1 MVFTLQAD
9 YIEAPGFGNKE
20 QDAVMPLD
28 HIMGLPDEINNGM
41 RAATLVIASG
51 EIKYQSHSQ
60 YSIAAGTKLEVLQS
74 FALFQ
79 REDGRPMIMISA
91 LDMSR
96 VKMKG
101 IFVIAE
107 YLPLKDSRN
116 NYKKESNLSFV
127 ETKHI
132 KQFTKQPVWKVPD
145 LEGYVKSLDFFKDLG
160 IKKLA
165 DFEAFKKLNYPESL
179 ERAKDAAF
187 SRIDRFLTQ
196 NAPRQETLRDD
207 ILVERR
213 ERVQNYHDRY
223 MRHAAPL
230 QKSFTDRF
238 QVRVDPIRV
247 SPRRGGTSVSR
258 AEGSSSMSAAQLKQA
273 RAAASLLP

>member
-28 HIMGLPDEINNGM
+28 HIMGLPDEITNGM

-60 YSIAAGTKLEVLQS
+60 YSIAADTKLEVLQS

-165 DFEAFKKLNYPESL
+165 DFEAFKKLNFPESL

-213 ERVQNYHDRY
+213 DRVQNYHDRY
-223 MRHAAPL
+223 LRHAAPL

-238 QVRVDPIRV
+238 QVRVDPRV